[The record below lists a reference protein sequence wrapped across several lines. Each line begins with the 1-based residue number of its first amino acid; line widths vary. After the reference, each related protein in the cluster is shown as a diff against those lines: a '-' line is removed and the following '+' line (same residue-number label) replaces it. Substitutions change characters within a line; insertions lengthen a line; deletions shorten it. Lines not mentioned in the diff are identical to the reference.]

1 MAIWAALGKAISGI
15 TKSGGGKAIA
25 STGKNAIGSNIGKWA
40 QGANAAKAVQ
50 SSQLGSAA
58 SSLSGSMSNVP
69 SLNTGTTGGAN
80 PNAGGTGMEQKN
92 RFWGGEGK
100 AGGAMDSF
108 AKILDPSGVLVGLG
122 QKTISGIQAKNAR
135 SRLFGGATPAEVALL
150 NETSR
155 MRKAAQTNLPFYQM
169 ASNRIAENTA
179 LNRAFKTGGRGAV
192 PAVTSAINQSL
203 MQISADAANKQ
214 MGLLQQEA
222 EGTKYGGQIKR
233 DIGMLG
239 YTQGMADKSLNQ
251 QAANQ
256 NLLASLSSLPDLIKK
271 KNDTQNTALGT
282 YSSKFKGAASK
293 AMNSSLPF
301 SMGGKG

>member
-1 MAIWAALGKAISGI
+1 MAIWAALGKAVSGI
-15 TKSGGGKAIA
+15 TKSGGGKGMN
-25 STGKNAIGSNIGKWA
+25 SIGKFA
-40 QGANAAKAVQ
+40 KGANAAKAVQ
-50 SSQLGSAA
+50 SSQFSPTALSGNYSNSFKGSASKA
-58 SSLSGSMSNVP
+58 MESSVP
-69 SLNTGTTGGAN
+69 KNMGGA
-80 PNAGGTGMEQKN
+80 GGESPGLEQKS
-92 RFWGGEGK
+92 RFWGGESK

-233 DIGMLG
+233 DLG
-239 YTQGMADKSLNQ
+239 TLTYTQGMADKSLNQ

-256 NLLASLSSLPDLIKK
+256 NLLASLSTLPSLLK
-271 KNDTQNTALGT
+271 KNNDKL
-282 YSSKFKGAASK
+282 KGAATK
-293 AMNSSLPF
+293 TKNA
-301 SMGGKG
+301 